1 VKVKVY
7 VEGGGD
13 GQALRTRCRHGFS
26 QFFQS
31 AGLSGRMP
39 AIVACGSRNDA
50 FESYCTA
57 LASAGQNDFPV
68 LLVDS
73 ESAVAQEPWDHLK
86 TRDNWQRPAGSRDEH
101 AHLMVQ
107 CMEAWFVA
115 DRDLLVRFF
124 GQGFREN
131 PLPGSQ
137 DIEAIPKNDVF
148 LALRMA
154 TRDSK
159 TKGEYGKSEHSFEIL
174 GQLDPKKVRKAST
187 HAGKLLDILM
197 ERCGP

>member
-13 GQALRTRCRHGFS
+13 GQALRTRCRQGFR
-26 QFFQS
+26 QFFER

-39 AIVACGSRNDA
+39 AVVACGSRNDA

-57 LASAGQNDFPV
+57 LASAGRDDFPV

-73 ESAVAQEPWDHLK
+73 EGAVSQDPWDHLK
-86 TRDNWQRPAGSRDEH
+86 TRDNWQRPANSHDEH

-107 CMEAWFVA
+107 CMEAWFLA
-115 DRDLLVRFF
+115 DRDLLARFF
-124 GQGFREN
+124 GQGFTEN
-131 PLPGSQ
+131 PLPGSE
-137 DIEAIPKNDVF
+137 DVEAISKPGVF
-148 LALRMA
+148 DALRMA
-154 TRDSK
+154 TRNSK

-174 GQLDPKKVRKAST
+174 GQLDPAKVRGAST
-187 HAGKLLDILM
+187 HAGKLLDTLM
-197 ERCGP
+197 ERCGL

>member
-1 VKVKVY
+1 MRVKVY
-7 VEGGGD
+7 VEGGGE

-26 QFFQS
+26 QFFER

-86 TRDNWQRPAGSRDEH
+86 TRDNWQRPANSCDEH

-107 CMEAWFVA
+107 CMETWFVA
-115 DRDLLVRFF
+115 DRDLLARFF
-124 GQGFREN
+124 GQGFSEN
-131 PLPGSQ
+131 PLPGSH
-137 DIEAIPKNDVF
+137 DVETIPKRDVF
-148 LALRMA
+148 RALQMA
-154 TRDSK
+154 TRNSR

-174 GQLDPKKVRKAST
+174 GQLDPKKVRTASS
-187 HAGKLLDILM
+187 HARKLLDTLM
-197 ERCGP
+197 KRCGP